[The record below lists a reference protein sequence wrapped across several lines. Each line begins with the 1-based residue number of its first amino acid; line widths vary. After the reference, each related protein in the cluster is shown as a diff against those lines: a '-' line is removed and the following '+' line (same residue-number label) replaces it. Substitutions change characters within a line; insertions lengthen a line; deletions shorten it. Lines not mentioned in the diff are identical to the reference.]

1 MNPSTEGSV
10 SRGEGCVLR
19 TEGELSALLSSL
31 RRQRGLSQKS
41 LAQQLGVTQQTL
53 SDLERNA
60 GSAGIGRI
68 LALLA
73 ALGAELVIR
82 ERGGAPDCALK
93 SAPASTAA

>member
-1 MNPSTEGSV
+1 LNALTEG
-10 SRGEGCVLR
+10 CALR
-19 TEGELSALLSSL
+19 TEGELSALLASL

-60 GSAGIGRI
+60 GNAGIGRI

-82 ERGGAPDCALK
+82 ERCNTPASAAETAPT
-93 SAPASTAA
+93 STAA